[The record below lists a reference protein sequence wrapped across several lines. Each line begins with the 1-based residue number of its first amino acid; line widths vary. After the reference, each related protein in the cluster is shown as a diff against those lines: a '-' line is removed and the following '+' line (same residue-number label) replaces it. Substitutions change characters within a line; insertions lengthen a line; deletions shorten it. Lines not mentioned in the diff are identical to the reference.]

1 MAASAGG
8 RVEAGMRLAQ
18 TVSIAS
24 ADGSVSLSFDLSHVE
39 MTDEQ
44 AVIVHKLFSQ
54 HPTAL
59 VAVEDHLHAQE
70 RGKHG
75 PGADY
80 LEFAEFERIREL
92 GVRLGTK
99 GDLVATACDFC
110 LHCVK
115 LEATPTW
122 RGGLEAGGSA
132 SNRA

>member
-1 MAASAGG
+1 MAAAPGESIS
-8 RVEAGMRLAQ
+8 VRLSQ
-18 TVSIAS
+18 TVTVAS
-24 ADGSVSLSFDLSHVE
+24 DDGSVALSFDLANVE
-39 MTDEQ
+39 MTDDQ
-44 AVIVHKLFSQ
+44 AVIVRKLFAQ
-54 HPTAL
+54 HPSAR
-59 VAVEDHLHAQE
+59 VAVEEHFHAQE

-80 LEFAEFERIREL
+80 LEFKEFERIREL

-122 RGGLEAGGSA
+122 RGGFEARG
-132 SNRA
+132 